1 MKICSNTKHFWFL
14 FWYWNLILNQS
25 EFYLSAAVTKRDE
38 CTQQDV
44 QTNVGNSLPNAPSRL
59 RRSEKNYQVAEKQSY
74 PGEIELENEG
84 NNEHLRFT

>member
-1 MKICSNTKHFWFL
+1 M
-14 FWYWNLILNQS
+14 YQ
-25 EFYLSAAVTKRDE
+25 

-74 PGEIELENEG
+74 PGEIKLENEG
-84 NNEHLRFT
+84 NNDYLRFT